1 MNTRR
6 IFCGWIVVILLAC
19 CVLPVFAAGN
29 YFYVSDDSGVL
40 TNEQNGLLEQLAGQV
55 SRQHQFGVYIV
66 TVDNFQIS
74 GNSHLRDYGENLF
87 RNRSLGFGENKEGMM
102 LILSTSARDYSIVFP
117 SGEYRRIFT
126 EYGLDRMEESIVS
139 YLRNDDYY
147 GAFREFI
154 SLCDTYLTAYE
165 NGEPI
170 DEGNEI
176 GIIAGVVSG
185 GVAALLVGLG
195 MSAPMHSAGL
205 KHNAN
210 QYVAAGGLELHR
222 RSDMFLHRSVTRVPR
237 QTQSSSGSHSTTHH
251 SSGGFSS
258 RSGKY

>member
-6 IFCGWIVVILLAC
+6 MISGWIVVILLAC
-19 CVLPVFAAGN
+19 FVMSVSAEGN
-29 YFYVSDDSGVL
+29 YFYVTDDSGIL
-40 TNEQNGLLEQLAGQV
+40 SDEQNQLLEQMAGQV
-55 SRQHQFGVYIV
+55 SRQHQFGVYVV
-66 TVDNFQIS
+66 TVDNFQIN
-74 GNSHLRDYGENLF
+74 GNSHLRDYGENLY
-87 RNRSLGFGENKEGMM
+87 RNRSLGFGEDKEGIL

-117 SGEYRRIFT
+117 TGEYRRIFT
-126 EYGLDRMEESIVS
+126 EYGLNQLEESVVS

-147 GAFREFI
+147 GAFREFV

-170 DEGNEI
+170 DEGNEFAI
-176 GIIAGVVSG
+176 LAGLISG

-210 QYVAAGGLELHR
+210 QYVVAGGLELHR

-237 QTQSSSGSHSTTHH
+237 QTQSSSSGHSSTHH